1 MPRYIALVTVQMTC
15 KVPIVAE
22 SEEAAWE
29 TAEGLDPCDVLDHV
43 DDEEL
48 EVDDVW
54 LDKPKGEEPANA

>member
-15 KVPIVAE
+15 KVPI
-22 SEEAAWE
+22 EASSRDEAFE
-29 TAEGLDPCDVLDHV
+29 IAEGLEPNDVLDHV

-54 LDKPKGEEPANA
+54 LDKPNGEEPANA